1 MPQSLLQAL
10 REALRPCPNPRAG
23 ESPSGRRPVVVLGV
37 GSDLKSDDAAGLRV
51 AERLARLNLPGV
63 HALSCGTAPENAA
76 GEIRRLGPSDLV
88 IVDSADLGEAAGAA
102 RLVPPEK
109 VGGVS
114 FSTHALPIR
123 VLSDY
128 LRQEVGCRVTI
139 LGVQPRTLRFG
150 ETLSPEVERAV
161 DGVVLALGEV
171 LRERIR

>member
-1 MPQSLLQAL
+1 
-10 REALRPCPNPRAG
+10 
-23 ESPSGRRPVVVLGV
+23 V

-63 HALSCGTAPENAA
+63 HALVCGTAPENAA

-88 IVDSADLGEAAGAA
+88 IVDSADLGEAPGTA
-102 RLVPPEK
+102 RLVPLEK

-128 LRQEVGCRVTI
+128 LRAEVGCRVTI
-139 LGVQPRTLRFG
+139 LGIQPRSLRFG

-161 DGVVLALGEV
+161 EGVVLALAEV
-171 LRERIR
+171 LQERIR